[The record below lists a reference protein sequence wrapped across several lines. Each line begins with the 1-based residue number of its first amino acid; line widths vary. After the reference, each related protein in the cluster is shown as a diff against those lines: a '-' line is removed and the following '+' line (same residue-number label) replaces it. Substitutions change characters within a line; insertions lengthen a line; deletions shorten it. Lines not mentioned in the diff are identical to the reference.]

1 MMMLQNLD
9 NSKNR
14 KKIFIKTFGCQM
26 NEYDSNR
33 IFDTVKKIGF
43 SKTSDQSD
51 ADCYLINTCHIRDKA
66 KEKVYHEV
74 GRVKK
79 IFRNKKKPILV
90 VAGCV
95 AQAENEEMLK
105 REPYIDIVVGPQ
117 SYHQINSL
125 ISNYKKERI
134 EFTEFET
141 KDKFDYLDKIKN
153 TSSKVSSFLTIQ
165 VYDQQVYTHI
175 FLQLFFEVFLF
186 PHLQILLSHLI

>member
-1 MMMLQNLD
+1 MAN
-9 NSKNR
+9 
-14 KKIFIKTFGCQM
+14 KIFIKTFGCQM
-26 NEYDSNR
+26 NQYDSNR

-43 SKTSDQSD
+43 SKTSNQSD

-79 IFRNKKKPILV
+79 IFRDKKKPILV

-125 ISNYKKERI
+125 ISNYKKGSK

-153 TSSKVSSFLTIQ
+153 TSSNVSSFLTIQ
-165 VYDQQVYTHI
+165 EGCDKFCSFCVVPYLSLIHI
-175 FLQLFFEVFLF
+175 
-186 PHLQILLSHLI
+186 